1 MRRYL
6 VSYFCDRVQLDTHTM
21 VAADD
26 DSAFERVVN
35 IMEGSPRMTLASV
48 DRIEG
53 LGQLVALGLVTA
65 RAIEREK
72 ADVN

>member
-1 MRRYL
+1 MKRYL
-6 VSYFCDRVQLDTHTM
+6 VTYFCDRVSLDTHTL

-26 DSAFERVVN
+26 DSAFDRVVN
-35 IMEGSPRMTLASV
+35 IMESSPRLTLASV

-53 LGQLVALGLVTA
+53 LGILVALGHVTA

-72 ADVN
+72 ADV

>member
-1 MRRYL
+1 MKRYL
-6 VSYFCDRVQLDTHTM
+6 VSYFCNTVREDEHTM

-26 DSAFERVVN
+26 DSAFDRVSG
-35 IMEGSPRMTLASV
+35 IMETNHRLTLASV

-53 LGQLVALGLVTA
+53 MGQLVALGYVTA
-65 RAIEREK
+65 RLIEREP